1 MAMDKLAVDP
11 DTLRAAAARYD
22 GIADECA
29 AARAE
34 NARAVEETAT
44 WGPLFHESRRA
55 AVEAINARE
64 AALNAEEAKNRAMA
78 EQLRKSATEYE
89 AMNAE
94 NAARLTISTE

>member
-11 DTLRAAAARYD
+11 GKLREAATRYD
-22 GIADECA
+22 AIADECA
-29 AARAE
+29 AARAD
-34 NARAVEETAT
+34 NARAFEEAGT

-55 AVEAINARE
+55 AVDAINARE
-64 AALNAEEAKNRAMA
+64 AALIAEEAKNRALA

-89 AMNAE
+89 AMNAD